1 MSINHGS
8 GVSSQRATL
17 KKASGAWACVIINL
31 LQCRTIPPLCWATL
45 SLITGTTSWLVC
57 VRVCVCVCVWVV
69 VCVCV
74 CACVWLLFSVV
85 WWCVC
90 VCVFVCVCVCVCVC
104 VNQVGGHPGLTG
116 PEV

>member
-45 SLITGTTSWLVC
+45 ALITGTTSWLVWVWVC
-57 VRVCVCVCVWVV
+57 VGVCVCVGVGAGWGWVCVSVCVCARVCVCVCAGWV
-69 VCVCV
+69 
-74 CACVWLLFSVV
+74 ASWLVTV
-85 WWCVC
+85 ATAR
-90 VCVFVCVCVCVCVC
+90 
-104 VNQVGGHPGLTG
+104 GGSGAAA
-116 PEV
+116 